1 MKKLATIFMVM
12 MLLVSFVWAENSN
25 QAIKRVQWSREMSK
39 LSQPEQLQVKAQV
52 QNREQ
57 IKNDREEAMRN
68 QMGKTHRS
76 TAAHKVQS
84 KLQVLKD
91 VGGFQ
96 PVQTSQ
102 SKFVPKSANFVEF
115 LDTLALLPFV
125 PDTIEYIAG
134 ASFVFQLF
142 SSDTVILE
150 FWVDNGDSV
159 FGYDDFLIKLD
170 MDGEDAIKV
179 WDGAEFDESLP
190 GDGLFQVTIN
200 TGNIA
205 NDGPEPF
212 FGLQNCIIYV
222 NAWNVYQTEM
232 FNGVAYVGAPDE
244 ETSIEGTVSIEAAP
258 VKSVDNPA
266 ANIVVWAAKMSADTM
281 YNDWEPEVAFL
292 TMTDEFGH
300 YRIEIPD
307 MYRGNY
313 VVGIAD
319 VWGLYP
325 GYFSDPSEIDI
336 YIGGDIAPV
345 DFMLILG
352 KETIYGIVEDE
363 NATGI
368 GGIHIGA
375 WGPYGDVE
383 VMTGPDGS
391 FSIPAMPGWW
401 EVSIEDDDI
410 MGQYMLT
417 WSQGLEVFENG
428 DHPVNFTLYSLDAS
442 FTGNVRTS
450 DGSPLMDV
458 EINTDIWLGMQ
469 GGYNNR
475 TRTDEFGNYELWVST
490 ALQGIT
496 MQDSSGWVDTS
507 SYWIGAWMEDAM
519 FMPDSYYRQYAP
531 ASGLDFTAIIADAS
545 LSGTVYDANSN
556 NPLRDAQIHAFQ
568 PMAPDKGSP
577 IGGLDFWAY
586 TDESG
591 HYELPLVGGAYPGST
606 WMIEVY
612 WPWEWMPSI
621 VDSMNVLSGNNYTQD
636 YYINPPVREG
646 FINGYVFDKDGG
658 RISNARVE
666 IYGPNY
672 YEVYTDG
679 NGYFSVSQVPFGWY
693 SFTAYADSYDP
704 YSIYDIW
711 VDQYPVYL
719 EFWMGSIVGDI
730 TINGHIR
737 DSQTAL
743 PLGGSILMAF
753 NWNYYEPFT
762 LFMDTTGYYELKVK
776 SGYYDF
782 QAGANGY
789 WAQKLYGIDVVS
801 DTTIDFY
808 LQSAASSITDT
819 LKGNVIDD
827 IGNPLRKVFIYM
839 ESESYIGYTY
849 SDFNGQYA
857 IGLPTGYYEAMYA
870 KNDFN
875 NEWRYFNFPS
885 EGPGDPVIL
894 YSNNYVFGPII
905 KEILDV
911 PMDHGKQVR
920 LTWKR
925 AEGLYGAVKEYQIWR
940 AIKPMYGPEPQP
952 EFETGWD
959 YVTTVPINPQM
970 DHYNVVVPTLYDKV
984 GDNIHWTGYVIS
996 AIGWDSWSYW
1006 NSNILAGWS
1015 EDNLP
1020 PEVPVGL
1027 TAVGGGDNIVLQW
1040 APVTSEK
1047 VKYYSVYRKTALT
1060 DFEVIGYSPN
1070 VEYIDATAL
1079 SSVSYTYTV
1088 TATDFGLN
1096 ESAKSEPVSM
1106 SALAID
1112 SQEEIPTKFALKP
1125 NYPNPFNPETTI
1137 EFALP
1142 KTSKVTLTIYNL
1154 MGQMVQE
1161 LVQNEY
1167 PAGYQRV
1174 IWNGQDSRGN
1184 VVGSGVYIYT
1194 LKAGNF
1200 SQTRKMILM
1209 R

>member
-1 MKKLATIFMVM
+1 MPIQTI
-12 MLLVSFVWAENSN
+12 
-25 QAIKRVQWSREMSK
+25 
-39 LSQPEQLQVKAQV
+39 
-52 QNREQ
+52 
-57 IKNDREEAMRN
+57 
-68 QMGKTHRS
+68 
-76 TAAHKVQS
+76 
-84 KLQVLKD
+84 
-91 VGGFQ
+91 
-96 PVQTSQ
+96 
-102 SKFVPKSANFVEF
+102 
-115 LDTLALLPFV
+115 
-125 PDTIEYIAG
+125 
-134 ASFVFQLF
+134 
-142 SSDTVILE
+142 
-150 FWVDNGDSV
+150 
-159 FGYDDFLIKLD
+159 
-170 MDGEDAIKV
+170 
-179 WDGAEFDESLP
+179 
-190 GDGLFQVTIN
+190 
-200 TGNIA
+200 
-205 NDGPEPF
+205 
-212 FGLQNCIIYV
+212 
-222 NAWNVYQTEM
+222 
-232 FNGVAYVGAPDE
+232 
-244 ETSIEGTVSIEAAP
+244 
-258 VKSVDNPA
+258 
-266 ANIVVWAAKMSADTM
+266 
-281 YNDWEPEVAFL
+281 
-292 TMTDEFGH
+292 
-300 YRIEIPD
+300 
-307 MYRGNY
+307 
-313 VVGIAD
+313 
-319 VWGLYP
+319 
-325 GYFSDPSEIDI
+325 
-336 YIGGDIAPV
+336 
-345 DFMLILG
+345 
-352 KETIYGIVEDE
+352 
-363 NATGI
+363 
-368 GGIHIGA
+368 
-375 WGPYGDVE
+375 
-383 VMTGPDGS
+383 
-391 FSIPAMPGWW
+391 
-401 EVSIEDDDI
+401 
-410 MGQYMLT
+410 
-417 WSQGLEVFENG
+417 
-428 DHPVNFTLYSLDAS
+428 
-442 FTGNVRTS
+442 
-450 DGSPLMDV
+450 
-458 EINTDIWLGMQ
+458 
-469 GGYNNR
+469 
-475 TRTDEFGNYELWVST
+475 
-490 ALQGIT
+490 
-496 MQDSSGWVDTS
+496 
-507 SYWIGAWMEDAM
+507 
-519 FMPDSYYRQYAP
+519 
-531 ASGLDFTAIIADAS
+531 
-545 LSGTVYDANSN
+545 
-556 NPLRDAQIHAFQ
+556 LRDAQIHAFMLVPDFKGG
-568 PMAPDKGSP
+568 PMPSGP
-577 IGGLDFWAY
+577 EFWAY

-591 HYELPLVGGAYPGST
+591 NYELPLVGGAYPGST

-646 FINGYVFDKDGG
+646 FINGYVFNRDGYG
-658 RISNARVE
+658 ISNARVE

-719 EFWMGSIVGDI
+719 EFWMGSIVGEI
-730 TINGHIR
+730 MVNGYIIDGQNAPIR
-737 DSQTAL
+737 GAL
-743 PLGGSILMAF
+743 MMLF
-753 NWNYYEPFT
+753 NWDFYEPFT
-762 LFMDTTGYYELKVK
+762 LFTND
-776 SGYYDF
+776 SGYFELRVKPGWYDI
-782 QAGANGY
+782 QVGANGFD
-789 WAQKLYGIDVVS
+789 AFGESVDIHS
-801 DTTIDFY
+801 DTTITY
-808 LQSAASSITDT
+808 MLNAIVIADT
-819 LKGNVIDD
+819 LHGNVVDNME
-827 IGNPLRKVFIYM
+827 NPLRNVFVYM
-839 ESESYIGYTY
+839 EKCNYDSNAVEYIGYTHTDINGHY
-849 SDFNGQYA
+849 KIALPPGDYDGMWAKSGFN
-857 IGLPTGYYEAMYA
+857 TE
-870 KNDFN
+870 
-875 NEWRYFNFPS
+875 RRTFNFPS

-996 AIGWDSWSYW
+996 AIGWDGWSYW

-1096 ESAKSEPVSM
+1096 ESARSEPISVD
-1106 SALAID
+1106 AIVAID

-1184 VVGSGVYIYT
+1184 AVGSGVYIYT